1 MKKFLPILIVL
12 GIAGLSASGWY
23 WWQQE
28 KNPLPPGIVKTNGRT
43 EAEQV
48 EIATKLAGRI
58 VDVLVREGQL
68 VNAGDVVAHMDIVQ
82 LNAQLAAAQAQVIV
96 AQHQQ
101 TEAQAK
107 IVQQE
112 SQRDYSQKELDRI
125 APLVAKGVSTP
136 EQLDQA
142 QNQMK
147 IAQAEYDT
155 AVASLDAAK
164 ATISAQQAVVA
175 QIQSQID
182 DSTLT
187 APRRGRIQYKLAEP
201 GEVLPA
207 GGRVLTL
214 LDVTNIY
221 MTIFLPA
228 KDAGRLTLG
237 DDARLVLEPLPEYVV
252 PATVTFV
259 APESQFTPKTVET
272 AEESDKLMFR
282 VKLSIPTELVVQY
295 GERAKTGVR
304 GVGYVRTS
312 PNAQWPEFLALK
324 LPK

>member
-1 MKKFLPILIVL
+1 MKKFIPILIVL
-12 GIAGLSASGWY
+12 GIAGLGGGGWY
-23 WWQQE
+23 WWEQQ
-28 KNPLPPGIVKTNGRT
+28 KNALPAGIVKTNGRT

-58 VDVLVREGQL
+58 VDVLATEGQL
-68 VNAGDVVAHMDIVQ
+68 VNPGDVVAHMDTVQ
-82 LNAQLAAAQAQVIV
+82 LKAQLAAAQAQVIV

-112 SQRDYSQKELDRI
+112 SQRDYVQKELDRI
-125 APLVAKGVSTP
+125 STLVAKGVSTA

-142 QNQMK
+142 QNQLK

-175 QIQSQID
+175 QIQSLID
-182 DSTLT
+182 DSTLV
-187 APRRGRIQYKLAEP
+187 APRRGRIQYKLAQP

-214 LDVTNIY
+214 LDLTNVY

-228 KDAGRLTLG
+228 QVAGRLTFG
-237 DDARLVLEPLPEYVV
+237 DDARLVLEPLPENVI

-272 AEESDKLMFR
+272 TEERDKLMFR
-282 VKLSIPTELVVQY
+282 VKLSMPPELLAKYLEQI
-295 GERAKTGVR
+295 KTGVR
-304 GVGYVRTS
+304 GVAYVRTS
-312 PNAQWPEFLALK
+312 PTAQWPDFLAVK
-324 LPK
+324 LAK